1 MPCRIYID
9 DIILFGDNL
18 DELLSQSVRA
28 VQRLAEAGFMV
39 NLRKSQFCVTEGIVL
54 GQRWRSGGYFEPLP
68 AKIEALLSLSEEQLA
83 NMLHPKLYRL
93 LNYYRGYVPDFPM
106 RSEPLR

>member
-28 VQRLAEAGFMV
+28 VQQLAEAGFMV
-39 NLRKSQFCVTEGIVL
+39 NLHKSQLCVTEGIVL
-54 GQRWRSGGYFEPLP
+54 G
-68 AKIEALLSLSEEQLA
+68 
-83 NMLHPKLYRL
+83 
-93 LNYYRGYVPDFPM
+93 
-106 RSEPLR
+106 